1 MEKKNLF
8 YEAPQV
14 EIVEIMTE
22 GAVFAASGE
31 GGNEGL
37 GGVPGEF

>member
-14 EIVEIMTE
+14 EIVEIVTE
-22 GAVFAASGE
+22 GAVFAASSGSE
-31 GGNEGL
+31 DL
-37 GGVPGEF
+37 TPGDGTWM